1 MYTILYLFFQKNL
14 HIETVNNLL
23 ENKEA
28 TEMADLDR
36 LDIIDTKENLSVHEE
51 ETVMLDTVTPVIVET
66 MEMEITHTLGYTDPV
81 IADITPID
89 RKVMLCSVGNGR
101 EIYMVKEVN
110 DSTGEVAGYYIHMEE
125 NGFPLI
131 GVGNR
136 IKISQKNLA
145 TSTDYKIMNCLRN
158 FNALFTEDMLKTAY
172 ERAKHYYEI
181 STVAVKQRKDRSVI
195 DVYAELVTYIEWMAK
210 SEIEAGITEEGRK
223 YFCKDNIAEIE
234 SKELDKVLEEIEA
247 GCSKTIF
254 VKNIIS
260 IEEIMDRHLIVTN
273 KGRLGF
279 NKTGNKRVYKFIV
292 DEDLIKMYEAK
303 EVS

>member
-1 MYTILYLFFQKNL
+1 MKHLD
-14 HIETVNNLL
+14 IETVNKSL

-28 TEMADLDR
+28 TEMADIHR
-36 LDIIDTKENLSVHEE
+36 LETTEIITTVNEE
-51 ETVMLDTVTPVIVET
+51 ETVMVDTVTPAIEET
-66 MEMEITHTLGYTDPV
+66 KEMEITPTLGYTDPV
-81 IADITPID
+81 IADIIPTD

-172 ERAKHYYEI
+172 ERAKCYYEI
-181 STVAVKQRKDRSVI
+181 SAVAVKQRKDRSVI

-210 SEIEAGITEEGRK
+210 SEIEAGITEEDRK

-254 VKNIIS
+254 AKNIVC
-260 IEEIMDRHLIVTN
+260 IEEIMDRKLIVRN
-273 KGRLGF
+273 RDRLGF
-279 NKTGNKRVYKFIV
+279 NKTGNKRVYRFIV
-292 DEDLIKMYEAK
+292 DEDLIKMYESK
-303 EVS
+303 EVA

>member
-1 MYTILYLFFQKNL
+1 MKYLD
-14 HIETVNNLL
+14 IETINNSL

-36 LDIIDTKENLSVHEE
+36 LETIETITTVNEE
-51 ETVMLDTVTPVIVET
+51 ETVMVDTVTPAIEET
-66 MEMEITHTLGYTDPV
+66 MEMEIAPTLGYANHVT
-81 IADITPID
+81 ADITPTDKKI
-89 RKVMLCSVGNGR
+89 MLCSLDNGR

-195 DVYAELVTYIEWMAK
+195 DVYADLVTYIEWMAK
-210 SEIEAGITEEGRK
+210 SEIEAGITEEDRK

-254 VKNIIS
+254 AKNIVCV
-260 IEEIMDRHLIVTN
+260 EEIMDRKLIVSN
-273 KGRLGF
+273 RGRLGF

-292 DEDLIKMYEAK
+292 DEDLIKIYKSK
-303 EVS
+303 EVA

>member
-1 MYTILYLFFQKNL
+1 MKYLD
-14 HIETVNNLL
+14 IETINNSL
-23 ENKEA
+23 ESKEA

-36 LDIIDTKENLSVHEE
+36 LETTETITTVNEE
-51 ETVMLDTVTPVIVET
+51 ETVMADTVTPAIEET
-66 MEMEITHTLGYTDPV
+66 MEMEITPT
-81 IADITPID
+81 D

-158 FNALFTEDMLKTAY
+158 FNSLFTEDMLKRAY

-181 STVAVKQRKDRSVI
+181 SAVAVKQHKDRSVI

-210 SEIEAGITEEGRK
+210 SEIEDGITEEDRK

-234 SKELDKVLEEIEA
+234 SKELDKVLEDIEA
-247 GCSKTIF
+247 GCSKTVF
-254 VKNIIS
+254 AKNILS

>member
-1 MYTILYLFFQKNL
+1 
-14 HIETVNNLL
+14 
-23 ENKEA
+23 
-28 TEMADLDR
+28 MADLDR

-51 ETVMLDTVTPVIVET
+51 ETVMLDTVTPVIEET

-81 IADITPID
+81 IADITPTD

-158 FNALFTEDMLKTAY
+158 FNTLFTEDMLKTAY

-210 SEIEAGITEEGRK
+210 SEIEAGITEEDRK

-254 VKNIIS
+254 AKNIIS
-260 IEEIMDRHLIVTN
+260 IEEIMDRHLIITN

>member
-1 MYTILYLFFQKNL
+1 MKHLD
-14 HIETVNNLL
+14 IETVNKSL
-23 ENKEA
+23 ESKEA

-36 LDIIDTKENLSVHEE
+36 LETTETMTPANEE
-51 ETVMLDTVTPVIVET
+51 ETVMLDTVTPAIEET

-81 IADITPID
+81 TADIAPTD

-101 EIYMVKEVN
+101 EIYMIKEVN

-181 STVAVKQRKDRSVI
+181 STVAVKQRRDRSVI

-210 SEIEAGITEEGRK
+210 SEIEAGITEEDRK

-234 SKELDKVLEEIEA
+234 SKELDKVLEDIEA
-247 GCSKTIF
+247 GCSKTVF
-254 VKNIIS
+254 AKNILS
-260 IEEIMDRHLIVTN
+260 IEEIMDRHLIVIN

>member
-1 MYTILYLFFQKNL
+1 
-14 HIETVNNLL
+14 
-23 ENKEA
+23 
-28 TEMADLDR
+28 MADLDR

-51 ETVMLDTVTPVIVET
+51 ETVMLDTVTPVIEET

-81 IADITPID
+81 IADIIPTD

-110 DSTGEVAGYYIHMEE
+110 DSTGEVAGYYIHMEK

-158 FNALFTEDMLKTAY
+158 FNTLFTEDMLKTAY

-210 SEIEAGITEEGRK
+210 SEIEAGITEEDRK

-254 VKNIIS
+254 AKNIIS
-260 IEEIMDRHLIVTN
+260 IEEIMDRHLIITN

-279 NKTGNKRVYKFIV
+279 NKTGNKRVYRFII

>member
-1 MYTILYLFFQKNL
+1 MKYLD
-14 HIETVNNLL
+14 IETINNSL
-23 ENKEA
+23 ESKEA

-36 LDIIDTKENLSVHEE
+36 LETTETITTVNEE
-51 ETVMLDTVTPVIVET
+51 ETVMVDTVTPAIEET
-66 MEMEITHTLGYTDPV
+66 MEMEIAPTLGYADPV
-81 IADITPID
+81 TADITPTDKKI
-89 RKVMLCSVGNGR
+89 MLCSLDNGR

-145 TSTDYKIMNCLRN
+145 TSADYKIMNCLRN

-195 DVYAELVTYIEWMAK
+195 DV
-210 SEIEAGITEEGRK
+210 
-223 YFCKDNIAEIE
+223 
-234 SKELDKVLEEIEA
+234 
-247 GCSKTIF
+247 
-254 VKNIIS
+254 
-260 IEEIMDRHLIVTN
+260 
-273 KGRLGF
+273 
-279 NKTGNKRVYKFIV
+279 
-292 DEDLIKMYEAK
+292 
-303 EVS
+303 

>member
-1 MYTILYLFFQKNL
+1 MENL
-14 HIETVNNLL
+14 HIETVNKSL
-23 ENKEA
+23 ESKEA

-36 LDIIDTKENLSVHEE
+36 LETTETMTPANEK
-51 ETVMLDTVTPVIVET
+51 ETVMLDTVTPAIEET
-66 MEMEITHTLGYTDPV
+66 MEMEIIPTLEYTDPV
-81 IADITPID
+81 TADITPTDKKI
-89 RKVMLCSVGNGR
+89 MLCDLGAGR

-125 NGFPLI
+125 NGYPLI

-145 TSTDYKIMNCLRN
+145 TSTDYRIMNCLRN

-172 ERAKHYYEI
+172 ERAKYYYEI

-210 SEIEAGITEEGRK
+210 REVDAGIADEDRK

-254 VKNIIS
+254 AKNIVC
-260 IEEIMDRHLIVTN
+260 IEEIMDRHIIVTN

-292 DEDLIKMYEAK
+292 DEELIKMYEYK
-303 EVS
+303 EVA